1 MRPDHRARS
10 WAYSQVD
17 VGYRSGRLQ
26 PPARRMSM
34 TKKLAMGACAIA
46 VGAMVVMPMGVM
58 SSRPARA
65 LFGVGDVVFD
75 PANFGEAVKSVVAA
89 AKTIAEITQVVTMI
103 TRVVNA
109 FGEGGPIAGL
119 LALGGAASEYGLL
132 DQLDGVIDQETKDAL
147 KDAGEAFKA
156 GGQLYTEIGKLSH
169 ATKRL
174 QMAFGQA
181 GAWRDSKPRFPGW
194 DIVPTLGH
202 YATTT
207 GTRGFTYEFLSAWAA
222 KDPAIARVVQSRS
235 VIEREVSA
243 LELHSTSLF
252 NAYAASQAAER
263 NKKLLEQA
271 QNAKNSREQQAAQA
285 ATNLAILEELQA
297 MRMQMA
303 TQGRFQS
310 GQYLGSRNLVT
321 QPADNAMWLTPGSSA
336 PTTSEDLAK
345 VVVPDSDGSDPG
357 PATSTP
363 TPTGTN
369 GGGTTGTSTPG
380 TITTVK

>member
-1 MRPDHRARS
+1 MRPDRRARP

-17 VGYRSGRLQ
+17 IGYRPAPIQ
-26 PPARRMSM
+26 PPARRMSL
-34 TKKLAMGACAIA
+34 TKKLAVGVCAITL
-46 VGAMVVMPMGVM
+46 GAMVVMPMGVM

-75 PANFGEAVKSVVAA
+75 PANFGEAVKSVVQAA
-89 AKTIAEITQVVTMI
+89 RTVAEITQVVTMI

-132 DQLDGVIDQETKDAL
+132 DQLDGVVDQETKDAL

-156 GGQLYTEIGKLSH
+156 GGQLYSEIGKLSQ

-174 QMAFGQA
+174 QTAIGQA

-207 GTRGFTYEFLSAWAA
+207 GTRGFSYEFLSAWAA

-235 VIEREVSA
+235 MIEREVSA

-263 NKKLLEQA
+263 NRKLLEQA
-271 QNAKNSREQQAAQA
+271 QSAKNSREQQAAQS

-303 TQGRFQS
+303 TQGRFQA
-310 GQYLGSRNLVT
+310 GQYMGSRNLVT
-321 QPADNAMWLTPGSSA
+321 QPADNALWLTPGSSA
-336 PTTSEDLAK
+336 PTSSADLAK

-357 PATSTP
+357 PAP
-363 TPTGTN
+363 GTG
-369 GGGTTGTSTPG
+369 STPG
-380 TITTVK
+380 TTGGATGGARAPGTTTTVR